1 MLPSQLHPSAI
12 ALGTPELPAPA
23 RLHWGDH
30 NVPARREQ
38 ASASSRWLQPAPHQH
53 PSNEGKAGL
62 PLCLPTSVVIN
73 EPKIM
78 G

>member
-38 ASASSRWLQPAPHQH
+38 ASASSRWLQPAPHQ
-53 PSNEGKAGL
+53 AGL
-62 PLCLPTSVVIN
+62 PLCLPTSVVTN